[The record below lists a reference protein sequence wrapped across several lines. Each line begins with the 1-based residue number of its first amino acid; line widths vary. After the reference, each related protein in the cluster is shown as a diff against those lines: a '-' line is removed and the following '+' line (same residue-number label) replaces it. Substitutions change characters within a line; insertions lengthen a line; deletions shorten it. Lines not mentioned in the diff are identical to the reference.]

1 MERPSKIGYLSGVSL
16 LVSSM
21 TGPGLVTGWIT
32 SMIIII
38 LVVFLSSSAALLLC
52 EAIGSLP
59 DNEKFTERIEY
70 SNLCATLITDK
81 YKRAFIQII
90 VYLAIESFIIA
101 SIILSAQS
109 LDSLYITLFGV
120 TCGVGIYPDSGWLCI
135 RELGD
140 EASPFGE
147 RWMFLT
153 AGFMRIPII
162 GENQSQAVGIIL
174 FNYAFIVTVPSLA
187 NELEEDGSIRKIVY
201 TSVAISTFGYI
212 SLGILGAM
220 AFDLDLSTNIIS
232 SIRQSE
238 LRNNILG
245 FSTYLFPFILLISS
259 GYWLNVFTNWTSLF
273 FISSANFIIPFW
285 MYILSRRKQE
295 KEKWHGVEEITHV
308 KRAKQ
313 FRAFFPKGT
322 MEWFGLF

>member
-1 MERPSKIGYLSGVSL
+1 
-16 LVSSM
+16 
-21 TGPGLVTGWIT
+21 
-32 SMIIII
+32 
-38 LVVFLSSSAALLLC
+38 
-52 EAIGSLP
+52 
-59 DNEKFTERIEY
+59 ERIEY
-70 SNLCATLITDK
+70 SNLCATLITNR

-147 RWMFLT
+147 RWMLFTVGFMTTLLFVVPMTWMRLSNNAKIQIASFLT
-153 AGFMRIPII
+153 IIFVIFAWIVALTLHGLEPKRIPII

-201 TSVAISTFGYI
+201 TSIAISTFGYI

-220 AFDLDLSTNIIS
+220 AFDLDLSTNIIA

-245 FSTYLFPFILLISS
+245 FSTYLFPFILLISVPI
-259 GYWLNVFTNWTSLF
+259 NVIVIRYNLVRTGFCGG
-273 FISSANFIIPFW
+273 
-285 MYILSRRKQE
+285 K
-295 KEKWHGVEEITHV
+295 KWHGVEEIIHV
-308 KRAKQ
+308 KRTKR
-313 FRAFFPKGT
+313 FRAFFP
-322 MEWFGLF
+322 E